1 MNIEQTINFHVNAAR
16 VSATIHSI
24 VSQHVQTEREIEAL

>member
-16 VSATIHSI
+16 LSIAVHNI
-24 VSQHVQTEREIEAL
+24 VSQHVQAEREIEAL